1 MINQL
6 LTPDVLRYGPT
17 LISLAA
23 LGLVAYIG
31 YLFVTYR
38 KDNGIIKEQLTLL
51 EENHIHELKD
61 ILVKIDSRTEDMNNC
76 LAKISERLDIL
87 IKKRG

>member
-1 MINQL
+1 MIDKL
-6 LTPDVLRYGPT
+6 LTPDVLKYGST

-38 KDNGIIKEQLTLL
+38 KDNGIIKEQLTAL

-61 ILVKIDSRTEDMNNC
+61 ILMKIDQRTEDMNNC
-76 LAKISERLDIL
+76 LAKISERLDIM
-87 IKKRG
+87 IKRKE